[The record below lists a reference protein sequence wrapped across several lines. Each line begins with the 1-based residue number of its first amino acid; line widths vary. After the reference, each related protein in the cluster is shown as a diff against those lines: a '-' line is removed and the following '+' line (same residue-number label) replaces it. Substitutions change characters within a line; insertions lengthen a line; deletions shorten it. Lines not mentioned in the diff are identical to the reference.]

1 MAAHSSVLAW
11 RIPGTG
17 EPGGLQS
24 MGRTESDK
32 TEVTQHSIRILHSSS
47 CANLHSHQQARE
59 VPFSPYPLQNLLF
72 EIFDD
77 GHFDQCE
84 VIPHQTFGCIC
95 LIISDVEHLFMCFL
109 VISISSSEKCL
120 FRSSTVF
127 LPGRLYGQ
135 RSLVGYSPWGPKEF
149 DIFWHELFV
158 LILSCTSCLYILEIY
173 PLTVAWFSNIF
184 SHSEGSV
191 FVLFLVSFAVQK
203 LTEF

>member
-1 MAAHSSVLAW
+1 M
-11 RIPGTG
+11 
-17 EPGGLQS
+17 
-24 MGRTESDK
+24 
-32 TEVTQHSIRILHSSS
+32 
-47 CANLHSHQQARE
+47 
-59 VPFSPYPLQNLLF
+59 
-72 EIFDD
+72 
-77 GHFDQCE
+77 
-84 VIPHQTFGCIC
+84 
-95 LIISDVEHLFMCFL
+95 SDVEHLFMCFL